1 MDSKGAIMLTV
12 TPDGEC
18 PVRVVLMPDE
28 ALALKHQI
36 DYAIKDWL
44 ADLAQPTKPEECRR

>member
-1 MDSKGAIMLTV
+1 MDSTGAIMLTV

-28 ALALKHQI
+28 ALALRHQI
-36 DYAIKDWL
+36 DHAIKHWL
-44 ADLAQPTKPEECRR
+44 ADLAQPVNQQEEM

>member
-1 MDSKGAIMLTV
+1 MEGHGTIILTV
-12 TPDGEC
+12 TPNGEC

-44 ADLAQPTKPEECRR
+44 ADLPQPNNSEECRR